1 MMVSKTEPDSM
12 PPSGDLMHLLKDETW
27 RKEAF
32 EAEDL
37 VEGHVFAGPGQ
48 VGWMKSWPQVQ
59 SYSQYEQLRSLVL
72 RGFAAVV
79 GECNLGIGQ
88 EAALNCGKP
97 LVMER
102 LKQPPADVQEQLLQL
117 IEGEPL
123 GPRVELTP
131 ERLTALK
138 ALFQQTLSS
147 DDWEAIAQAAA
158 NKVQQQVI
166 ALMVA

>member
-1 MMVSKTEPDSM
+1 MVSKTEPDLM
-12 PPSGDLMHLLKDETW
+12 PPTGDLMDLLKDETW

-32 EAEDL
+32 AAEEL
-37 VEGHVFAGPGQ
+37 VKGYVLAGAGQ
-48 VGWMKSWPQVQ
+48 VGWMKSWPLIK

-79 GECNLGIGQ
+79 EECNLGAGQ

-97 LVMER
+97 LIMER
-102 LKQPPADVQEQLLQL
+102 LKQATADVQEQLLQL

-123 GPRVELTP
+123 GPRVELTL
-131 ERLTALK
+131 EQLTALK

-166 ALMVA
+166 ALIVA